1 MLKSFFALA
10 AQSPGRQQAFRQIVL
25 AHLLLVLGGAGALHA
40 YAVSATHKGAGAP
53 ILGHLL
59 LITGIVEGA
68 MLIGWRLTQLPKS
81 QALEF
86 LLVSP
91 LHPQRVFLAEALVG
105 ITRLAW
111 VTLAGLPGLVLLFSD
126 GYIDWVDLF
135 PLLLMPFTWGC
146 LTGLG
151 LTAWAYEPLRIRRGS
166 ERVIIAGIALYL
178 GIGVFVGENLPHV
191 ARRLGAVSWGEMSVG
206 KTWTLSS
213 QWGDIN
219 LGGEWTLPSNLGQV
233 FLMGFGAFHRYN
245 PFAVI
250 EYWLSPETLQKGNML
265 IAWDRMVGLEIGAAI
280 IVLLLMVR
288 AAYRLKGHFHERHYG
303 PAVDKS
309 RGRQK
314 LDDDRPLSWWAVR
327 RVTEYSG
334 RVNLWLAGSFGCL
347 FAIYTVAGDY
357 WPSWMGRQVFV
368 IFEQKMG
375 GVPGLAAALVVLA
388 AVPAAFQYGLWD
400 SNTQD
405 RCRRLELLLMTELGA
420 KDYWSAA
427 AAAAWKR
434 GRGYFFVALILWL
447 AGTLSGKVDLS
458 QALVALA
465 AGVVLWG
472 LYFALGFRAFSRG
485 IQANRLGLLLTVGL
499 PLLTFMLYKANWLF
513 LAELVPPGS
522 VYGPVAGAPPIYWLA
537 GPLIGGAIM
546 LMLTRFALA
555 RCDAELRLWY
565 DRHHGMKVID

>member
-1 MLKSFFALA
+1 MLSSFFALA

-25 AHLLLVLGGAGALHA
+25 VHLVMVIGGAGALHA
-40 YAVSATHKGAGAP
+40 YAVSTGQKIAGAP

-81 QALEF
+81 RALEF

-111 VTLAGLPGLVLLFSD
+111 VTLAGLPGLVLLFAD
-126 GYIDWVDLF
+126 GYLDWVDIP
-135 PLLLMPFTWGC
+135 PLIIMPFTWGC
-146 LTGLG
+146 ITGLG
-151 LTAWAYEPLRIRRGS
+151 LTTWAYEPLTVRRWS
-166 ERVIIAGIALYL
+166 ERLLLAGIALYL
-178 GIGVFVGENLPHV
+178 AIGVFVGEHIKEFSE
-191 ARRLGAVSWGEMSVG
+191 RLQGIGWSEVSLGEGIV
-206 KTWTLSS
+206 
-213 QWGDIN
+213 
-219 LGGEWTLPSNLGQV
+219 LPSNLGQV
-233 FLMGFGAFHRYN
+233 FMMSFGAFHRYN

-250 EYWLSPETLQKGNML
+250 EFWLSPQTLQKGDML
-265 IAWDRMVGLEIGAAI
+265 IALDRMVGLEIGAAVAVI
-280 IVLLLMVR
+280 LLLVR
-288 AAYRLKGHFHERHYG
+288 ASFRLKGHFHERHYR

-314 LDDDRPLSWWAVR
+314 LDGNRPLSWWAVR

-347 FAIYTVAGDY
+347 FAIYTVAGDH
-357 WPSWMGRQVFV
+357 WPSWLGRQVFV

-375 GVPGLAAALVVLA
+375 GVPGLATALVVLS

-405 RCRRLELLLMTELGA
+405 RCRRLELLLMTELGPN
-420 KDYWSAA
+420 DYWSAA

-434 GRGYFFVALILWL
+434 GRGYFYVALILWL
-447 AGTLSGKVDLS
+447 A
-458 QALVALA
+458 AALA
-465 AGVVLWG
+465 GKIDWPQAAAAVGAGVVLWG

-485 IQANRLGLLLTVGL
+485 IQANRLGMLLTLGL
-499 PLLTFMLYKANWLF
+499 PLLTFILYKANWLF
-513 LAELVPPGS
+513 FAELVPPGS
-522 VYGPVAGAPPIYWLA
+522 VYGPAAGTPPVYWLA
-537 GPLIGGAIM
+537 GPLIGAAIM

-565 DRHHGMKVID
+565 DRHHGMKVVD

>member
-1 MLKSFFALA
+1 MLRSFFALA

-25 AHLLLVLGGAGALHA
+25 AHLLLVTGGAGALHA
-40 YAVSATHKGAGAP
+40 YALSAGNNGAGAP

-91 LHPQRVFLAEALVG
+91 LRPQRVFLAEALVG

-111 VTLAGLPGLVLLFSD
+111 VTLAGLPGLVLLLAD
-126 GYIDWVDLF
+126 HYLEWVDIL

-146 LTGLG
+146 ITGLG
-151 LTAWAYEPLRIRRGS
+151 LTAWAYEPLKIRRWF
-166 ERVIIAGIALYL
+166 ERFMLAGIALYL
-178 GIGVFVGENLPHV
+178 GIGVFVGENLRRV
-191 ARRLGAVSWGEMSVG
+191 ANRLEGVSWGEMSLG
-206 KTWTLSS
+206 QGWA
-213 QWGDIN
+213 WGE
-219 LGGEWTLPSNLGQV
+219 GWTLPSNLGQV
-233 FLMGFGAFHRYN
+233 FLISFEAFHRYN

-250 EYWLSPETLQKGNML
+250 EYWLSPETLKKGNML
-265 IAWDRMVGLEIGAAI
+265 IAQDRMVVLEIGAAI
-280 IVLLLMVR
+280 AGILLLAR
-288 AAYRLKGHFHERHYG
+288 TGFRLKGHFHERHYS
-303 PAVDKS
+303 PAVDES

-314 LDDDRPLSWWAVR
+314 LGDDRPLSWWAVR

-357 WPSWMGRQVFV
+357 WPSWIGRQVFV

-375 GVPGLAAALVVLA
+375 GIPGLATALMVLA

-405 RCRRLELLLMTELGA
+405 RCRRLELLLMTGLGPD
-420 KDYWSAA
+420 DYWSAA
-427 AAAAWKR
+427 AAAAWRR

-447 AGTLSGKVDLS
+447 AGALAGKIDVG
-458 QALVALA
+458 QALAALA

-485 IQANRLGLLLTVGL
+485 IQANRLGLLLTLGL
-499 PLLTFMLYKANWLF
+499 PLLTFILYKANWLF
-513 LAELVPPGS
+513 LANLIPPGS
-522 VYGPVAGAPPIYWLA
+522 VYGPVSGTPPIYWLA

>member
-10 AQSPGRQQAFRQIVL
+10 ARSPGRQQAFRQIVL
-25 AHLLLVLGGAGALHA
+25 AHLLLVIGGAGALHA
-40 YAVSATHKGAGAP
+40 YAVSAGNNGAGAP

-105 ITRLAW
+105 MTRLAW
-111 VTLAGLPGLVLLFSD
+111 VTLAGLPGLIFLFADHYLEWVDIPPLLF
-126 GYIDWVDLF
+126 
-135 PLLLMPFTWGC
+135 MPFTWGC
-146 LTGLG
+146 ITGLG
-151 LTAWAYEPLRIRRGS
+151 LTAWAYEPLKIRRWS
-166 ERVIIAGIALYL
+166 ERVVLAGIAVYL
-178 GIGVFVGENLPHV
+178 GIGVFVGENLLYV
-191 ARRLGAVSWGEMSVG
+191 ARRLGAVSWGEISVTDG
-206 KTWTLSS
+206 
-213 QWGDIN
+213 
-219 LGGEWTLPSNLGQV
+219 WTLPSNLGQV
-233 FLMGFGAFHRYN
+233 FMFGFGAFHIYN

-250 EYWLSPETLQKGNML
+250 EYWLSPETLKKGNML
-265 IAWDRMVGLEIGAAI
+265 IALDRMVGLEIGAAVAVI
-280 IVLLLMVR
+280 LLLAR
-288 AAYRLKGHFHERHYG
+288 AAFRLKGHFHERHYR
-303 PAVDKS
+303 PAVDES

-314 LDDDRPLSWWAVR
+314 LVGDRPLSWWAVR

-375 GVPGLAAALVVLA
+375 GVPGLATALVVLA

-405 RCRRLELLLMTELGA
+405 RCRRLELLLMTDLGP

-427 AAAAWKR
+427 AAAAWRR

-447 AGTLSGKVDLS
+447 AGALAGKIDLG
-458 QALVALA
+458 QALTALA
-465 AGVVLWG
+465 AGVILWG

-499 PLLTFMLYKANWLF
+499 PLLTFVLYKSKWLF
-513 LAELVPPGS
+513 LAELIPPGS
-522 VYGPVAGAPPIYWLA
+522 VYGPVAGSPPIYWLA
-537 GPLIGGAIM
+537 GPLIGGAVM

-565 DRHHGMKVID
+565 DRHHGMKVVD

>member
-1 MLKSFFALA
+1 MLRSFFALA
-10 AQSPGRQQAFRQIVL
+10 AVSPGRQQAFRQIVF
-25 AHLLLVLGGAGALHA
+25 AHLLLVIGGAGVLHA
-40 YAVSATHKGAGAP
+40 YARSVGDNAAGAP
-53 ILGHLL
+53 ILGHVL

-111 VTLAGLPGLVLLFSD
+111 VTLAGLPGLVLLCAD
-126 GYIDWVDLF
+126 HYLEWVDIG
-135 PLLLMPFTWGC
+135 PLLVMPFTWGC
-146 LTGLG
+146 ITGLG
-151 LTAWAYEPLRIRRGS
+151 LTAWAYEPLKTRRWF
-166 ERVIIAGIALYL
+166 ERLMLAGIALYL
-178 GIGVFVGENLPHV
+178 SIGVFVGENIRRV
-191 ARRLGAVSWGEMSVG
+191 AEGLKGVSWGEAGQV
-206 KTWTLSS
+206 TL
-213 QWGDIN
+213 WEG
-219 LGGEWTLPSNLGQV
+219 WTLPSNLGQV
-233 FLMGFGAFHRYN
+233 FLISFEAFHRYN

-250 EYWLSPETLQKGNML
+250 EYWLSLDTLKKGNVL
-265 IAWDRMVGLEIGAAI
+265 IAEDRMIVLEIGAAI
-280 IVLLLMVR
+280 AVILLLAR
-288 AAYRLKGHFHERHYG
+288 AAFRLKGHFHERHYR
-303 PAVDKS
+303 PPRDKS

-375 GVPGLAAALVVLA
+375 GVPGLATALVVLA

-420 KDYWSAA
+420 TDYWSAA

-447 AGTLSGKVDLS
+447 AGALAGKVELS
-458 QALVALA
+458 QALAAIA

-485 IQANRLGLLLTVGL
+485 IQANRLGLLLTLGL
-499 PLLTFMLYKANWLF
+499 PLLTFLLYKANWLF
-513 LAELVPPGS
+513 LANLIPPGS
-522 VYGPVAGAPPIYWLA
+522 VYGPVAGTPPIYWLA
-537 GPLIGGAIM
+537 GPLIGGAVM